1 MVKQT
6 WVSPR
11 GSRWAVKQAGNS
23 RASRIFETKAEAH
36 EYARN
41 SAINRG
47 SELIEQKRNGR
58 INVKNSYGNDS
69 FPPRG

>member
-1 MVKQT
+1 MAKQT

-11 GSRWAVKQAGNS
+11 GSKWAVKQAGNS
-23 RASRIFETKAEAH
+23 RASKVFDTKVEAH

-41 SAINRG
+41 RAIASG

-58 INVKNSYGNDS
+58 INLKNSYGNDS
-69 FPPRG
+69 FPPKG

>member
-23 RASRIFETKAEAH
+23 RASRIFDTKAEAC

-41 SAINRG
+41 SAHTRG
-47 SELIEQKRNGR
+47 SELIEQMKNGR
-58 INVKNSYGNDS
+58 INRKTSYGNDP